1 MPSETAGSAPPV
13 QSRRRDPARVDHGRR
28 QRVGLLLQVGM
39 ITPVQELG
47 QRRDSYYVDANTWHT
62 KRWQTA
68 ISC

>member
-1 MPSETAGSAPPV
+1 
-13 QSRRRDPARVDHGRR
+13 
-28 QRVGLLLQVGM
+28 M